1 MVLSPSRL
9 KYESGIGMR
18 GYHPLLEKAED
29 VPGTKAC
36 IRDKCRLWRGF
47 SLRSAA
53 TCLLC
58 GSTGEFQNRRDAA
71 LLQNASV
78 AMDGAGIPGQYAGL
92 IAGAFF
98 EVVISVQKGA
108 GGGTAGQPAHRGPFT
123 LFPATTASVSARILP
138 QLHPYDRPHGIRACP
153 RAPLGRVRASRACH
167 DDVGR
172 SARIE

>member
-92 IAGAFF
+92 VAGVFF

-108 GGGTAGQPAHRGPFT
+108 GGRHSGATGTQGPIHSFSGDDGVCVGADSSSDP
-123 LFPATTASVSARILP
+123 FIRSPSRESRMPPCPIGPRPRI
-138 QLHPYDRPHGIRACP
+138 P
-153 RAPLGRVRASRACH
+153 RMP
-167 DDVGR
+167 
-172 SARIE
+172 